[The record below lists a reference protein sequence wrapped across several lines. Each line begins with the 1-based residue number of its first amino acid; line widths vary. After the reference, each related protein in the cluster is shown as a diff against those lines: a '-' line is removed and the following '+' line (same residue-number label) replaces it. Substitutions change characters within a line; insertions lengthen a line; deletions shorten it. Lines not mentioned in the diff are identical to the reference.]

1 MKHPGVSV
9 FFPCYNDAKSIGGL
23 VRDAHQ
29 VLSRSLRD
37 WEIIVIDDGSTDD
50 SAHVLHELAS
60 RIPKLRII
68 THEVNKG
75 YGAALRSGF
84 DAAKKDLVFYTDGDG
99 QYDAKDLAILLPLM
113 TTEIDFVNGI
123 KMGRQDPT
131 YRIVLGNWYSLLARW
146 MFWLPIYDV
155 DCDFRLIRRSILKK
169 ITLTSSSGSIC
180 VELVKKAELA
190 GARFRQV
197 SVRHYERKYGSSQF
211 FKTRRILSTLVEL
224 FRLWAILMGKPFLAG
239 KLSPEAWGR

>member
-23 VRDAHQ
+23 VRDAHLI
-29 VLSRSLRD
+29 LSRSLRD
-37 WEIIVIDDGSTDD
+37 WEIIVINDGSTDD
-50 SAHVLHELAS
+50 SARVLQELAS
-60 RIPKLRII
+60 RMPKLRII
-68 THEVNKG
+68 THEGNKG

-84 DAAKKDLVFYTDGDG
+84 DAAKKNLVFYTDGDG

-113 TTEIDFVNGI
+113 TNDIDFVNGI

-155 DCDFRLIRRSILKK
+155 DCDFRLIRRSVLKK
-169 ITLTSSSGSIC
+169 ISLKSSSGAIC
-180 VELVKKAELA
+180 VELVKKAERA

-197 SVRHYERKYGSSQF
+197 SVHHYERRFGSSQF
-211 FKTRRILSTLVEL
+211 FRAGRLISTLFEL
-224 FRLWAILMGKPFLAG
+224 LRLWFRVMVLDPTQ
-239 KLSPEAWGR
+239 RR